1 MTDHTTPTEITT
13 LTFPALRLHP
23 RDAGKLRGYFAKAF
37 GKDSVLFH
45 NHTEGEGFRYGYSL
59 VQYKII
65 RGLPTVVGVSAGA
78 KLVMQAFMEVEEI
91 DLAGQ
96 SIRVDDK
103 ELEVNK
109 VPAGVI
115 SELREYRFAS
125 PLFAFNQDNYAT
137 FKALPDAEV
146 KAFMTKLITSH
157 LVTALRGIGCEVTE
171 DRPIMLS
178 HRLQPR
184 LVNYKNKRMQMYV
197 GSFTA
202 NVALPSGL
210 GIGKS
215 TSKGFGTVVP
225 G

>member
-1 MTDHTTPTEITT
+1 MTDHTTPIEITT

-37 GKDSVLFH
+37 GQDSVLFH
-45 NHTEGEGFRYGYSL
+45 NHTEAEGFRYGYSL
-59 VQYKII
+59 VQYKVIK
-65 RGLPTVVGVSAGA
+65 GLPTVVGVAAGA
-78 KLVMQAFMEVEEI
+78 KLVMQAFIDVEEI
-91 DLAGQ
+91 ELAGQ
-96 SIRVDDK
+96 RIRVDDK

-115 SELREYRFAS
+115 SELLEYRFAS

-137 FKALPDAEV
+137 FMALPEAEI

-171 DRPIMLS
+171 ERPIMLS
-178 HRLQPR
+178 HRLEPR
-184 LVNYKNKRMQMYV
+184 LVHYKNKQMQMYV
-197 GSFTA
+197 GGFTA
-202 NVALPSGL
+202 NVALPAGL

-215 TSKGFGTVVP
+215 TSKGFGTVVA